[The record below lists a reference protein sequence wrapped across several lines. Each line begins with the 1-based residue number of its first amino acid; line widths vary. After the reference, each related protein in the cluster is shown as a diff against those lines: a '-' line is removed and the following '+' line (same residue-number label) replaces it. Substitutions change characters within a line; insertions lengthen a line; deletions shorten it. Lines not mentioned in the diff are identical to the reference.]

1 MVYFLLVDWKVI
13 AASKQERLCRSCEE
27 CQCNLR
33 QRGLR
38 QMRTEQDFTVRDYA
52 CVFVSILLTVSRM
65 FIGQAAACASL
76 STGRYSSG
84 PRLYLPVWACEVQRT
99 SESACPWTRFFNN
112 SSTCYSVKADDTATI
127 RNSSWLRYHPPLRS
141 KSSAVCDETGFI
153 SFESA
158 SSLPRGARVEL
169 IAEDSD
175 PCHTELQQYHLV
187 SAILLPSNAQVI
199 MKVSMML

>member
-1 MVYFLLVDWKVI
+1 MLQANKKGSAGVVRSANATF
-13 AASKQERLCRSCEE
+13 ASEDYDRCERS
-27 CQCNLR
+27 
-33 QRGLR
+33 
-38 QMRTEQDFTVRDYA
+38 RTSPSETTPVF
-52 CVFVSILLTVSRM
+52 FVSILLTVSRM